1 MNDNVILVSGFSKTG
16 KSASLI
22 NLNDPT
28 GVMYLNAEDKRLP
41 FKSEFMEFT
50 ITDPLQVYEAFVHA
64 ETLPDVHTIIIDSL
78 TFLMDMY
85 ESLYV
90 IPSTNTMKSWSDFA
104 QYFKNLRQQYVAK
117 STKNVI
123 FLAHLEDI
131 FNETEMIM
139 QTKVPIKGALKKN
152 GIESYFT
159 DVISTKKI
167 TLKDLKISEHS

>member
-1 MNDNVILVSGFSKTG
+1 
-16 KSASLI
+16 
-22 NLNDPT
+22 
-28 GVMYLNAEDKRLP
+28 
-41 FKSEFMEFT
+41 
-50 ITDPLQVYEAFVHA
+50 
-64 ETLPDVHTIIIDSL
+64 
-78 TFLMDMY
+78 MDMY

-131 FNETEMIM
+131 YNETEMVM
-139 QTKVPIKGALKKN
+139 QTKVPIKGSLKKN

-167 TLKDLKISEHS
+167 TLKDLKDYSNNLLTFTPKEKELGYKHVFQTNLTKTTINERISGSMGLWSTEETYINNDIQLVLDRLHQYYI